1 MKKKRPKG
9 FHHINLGDEVQ
20 CSPLLLCVISC
31 QTQAEIHINSVF
43 FSPVWLREHLI
54 LKIEVVIDFI

>member
-9 FHHINLGDEVQ
+9 FHHIILGDEVQ

-43 FSPVWLREHLI
+43 LPRMVKGAFD
-54 LKIEVVIDFI
+54 LKDRSGN